1 MAAVSIMELL
11 RSRQG
16 MDVQTPSPAKRQEVE
31 KITEHSRQ
39 GSQRTSQV
47 MAPEV
52 EESPPSSKSGNTS
65 EGTAAISAKR
75 GRKTRRAA
83 AINVAENRPM
93 RGVKQEV
100 GAVSSREEEPLAKKT
115 AMMMQAPEMQEGANN
130 AKNEERDAT
139 AARMVAL
146 RAKVAAKQLEEKQAA
161 AKAREAAR
169 MEELRAK

>member
-65 EGTAAISAKR
+65 EGMAAISAKH
-75 GRKTRRAA
+75 GRKKRCAA
-83 AINVAENRPM
+83 AINVAENRPV
-93 RGVKQEV
+93 RGVKQQV
-100 GAVSSREEEPLAKKT
+100 GAVSSHDEEPLAENSYGD
-115 AMMMQAPEMQEGANN
+115 AGP
-130 AKNEERDAT
+130 RDA
-139 AARMVAL
+139 R
-146 RAKVAAKQLEEKQAA
+146 RCKQRQE
-161 AKAREAAR
+161 
-169 MEELRAK
+169 